1 MVGGGSLG
9 NVRKSGRTIDL
20 IAEVEE
26 QTKSARRDP
35 ETRTDPIGE
44 IISNRFLCQGSAF
57 PPMTALG
64 LTTGEA
70 RNEHMISASLP
81 H

>member
-26 QTKSARRDP
+26 QTKGARRRP
-35 ETRTDPIGE
+35 ETPTDPIGE
-44 IISNRFLCQGSAF
+44 ITSNHFLD
-57 PPMTALG
+57 
-64 LTTGEA
+64 
-70 RNEHMISASLP
+70 
-81 H
+81 